1 MPSQMPQ
8 QPVSVT
14 APPVSDDAKGSSYV
28 KVTNVTKSFKSSGNR
43 EKRVCEDI
51 CLEVPEGSFTSIVG
65 PSGCGKSTLLN
76 MCAGLVR
83 PDTGTITV
91 NGTRIDGPL
100 RGVGYVTQ
108 DANLLPWKTVEQ
120 NVELPLVIQK
130 VPRRERAE
138 EVKRWLDL
146 VGLSGFAKH
155 YPAQLSGGMQK
166 RTSMARSL
174 IYAPRF
180 VLMDEPFGPLDAMT
194 RVVLQQELLSLWQQ
208 QDSSVTLI
216 FVTHDLQEAIALSDR
231 VVVMSRH
238 PGRIKEVIDIDI
250 PRPRRVARVAE
261 HQRFGD
267 LHKTLWRLL
276 RDDLELE

>member
-1 MPSQMPQ
+1 MRSQMPQ

-14 APPVSDDAKGSSYV
+14 APPAGEDARDSSYV
-28 KVTNVTKSFKSSGNR
+28 KVTNVSKSFKSAGNS
-43 EKRVCEDI
+43 EKLVCDDV
-51 CLEVPEGSFTSIVG
+51 CLDVQEGSFTSIVG

-76 MCAGLVR
+76 MCAGLLQ
-83 PDTGTITV
+83 PDSGTIVV

-100 RGVGYVTQ
+100 HGVGYVTQ

-120 NVELPLVIQK
+120 NIGLPLMIQK
-130 VPRRERAE
+130 VPKRERAA
-138 EVKRWLDL
+138 EVERWLEL
-146 VGLSGFAKH
+146 VGLSGFARH

-166 RTSMARSL
+166 RTSIARSL

-194 RVVLQQELLSLWQQ
+194 RVVLQQELLNLWQQ
-208 QDSSVTLI
+208 QASSVTLI

-238 PGRIKEVIDIDI
+238 PGRIKEVVDIDI
-250 PRPRRVARVAE
+250 PRPRRVARIAE
-261 HQRFGD
+261 HDRYGD

-276 RDDLELE
+276 RDDLAIE